1 MKLSFNN
8 REIEIKYNGD
18 KREVS
23 VKAVDIL
30 AEHQKQ
36 LIYALNTRM
45 HHCTKQVLDNIVNI
59 TYVDDYIICYGEGQ
73 HYSDPAM
80 QAMKRG
86 VEMLRDGQYME
97 FLQDGMCVTQA
108 TKALYSIDSKFP
120 ELMNILVDA
129 TVQAAFNHS
138 NK

>member
-1 MKLSFNN
+1 MKLTFNN

-18 KREVS
+18 QRGEGI
-23 VKAVDIL
+23 KAVDIL

-36 LIYALNTRM
+36 LIFALNTRI
-45 HHCTKQVLDNIVNI
+45 HHCTKQVLDNITNI
-59 TYVDDYIICYGEGQ
+59 TYADDYIICYGEGQ

-86 VEMLRDGQYME
+86 VEMLRDGQYMK

-108 TKALYSIDSKFP
+108 TKALYNIESKFP

-129 TVQAAFNHS
+129 IVQARN
-138 NK
+138 

>member
-1 MKLSFNN
+1 MKLTLNN
-8 REIEIKYNGD
+8 NEIEIKHNGD
-18 KREVS
+18 KS
-23 VKAVDIL
+23 AIAIQAVDIL

-36 LIYALNTRM
+36 LICALNTRM
-45 HHCTKQVLDNIVNI
+45 HHCTKQVLDNITNI
-59 TYVDDYIICYGEGQ
+59 TYADDYIICYGEGQ

-86 VEMLRDGQYME
+86 VEMLRDGQYMK

-108 TKALYSIDSKFP
+108 TKALYSIESKFP

-129 TVQAAFNHS
+129 IVQARN
-138 NK
+138 

>member
-1 MKLSFNN
+1 MKLTINN
-8 REIEIKYNGD
+8 KEIEITYNGD
-18 KREVS
+18 ERKTSYVTPT
-23 VKAVDIL
+23 DIL
-30 AEHQKQ
+30 AKYQKQ
-36 LIYALNTRM
+36 LIKALNTRM
-45 HHCTKQVLDNIVNI
+45 YHCTKQVLDNIVNI
-59 TYVDDYIICYGEGQ
+59 TYVDDYIICYGERQ
-73 HYSDPAM
+73 HYSNPAM

-86 VEMLRDGQYME
+86 IEMLRDGRYLT

-129 TVQAAFNHS
+129 TVQATFS